1 MTTLNTNQA
10 IAQSEVTE
18 LLSLLEKSY
27 KEVIAEPLDF
37 YLIYFK
43 SKDDIFSTKYYENLT
58 LDLCYGEG
66 GYCEEK
72 GYFQRYKLYRNS

>member
-10 IAQSEVTE
+10 IAQSEVIE
-18 LLSLLEKSY
+18 LLEGSC
-27 KEVIAEPLDF
+27 KEIIAEPLDF
-37 YLIYFK
+37 YLIYFN
-43 SKDDIFSTKYYENLT
+43 SKDDAFSAKYYENLM

-72 GYFQRYKLYRNS
+72 GHYQRYKLYRNS